1 MNADLEENRLKTS
14 FVTHRKSN
22 SYKQASKRRP
32 FALQKGTFYT
42 SKGRL
47 LKINREMFLH

>member
-1 MNADLEENRLKTS
+1 
-14 FVTHRKSN
+14 
-22 SYKQASKRRP
+22 
-32 FALQKGTFYT
+32 LQKGTFYT